1 MDIHGENPL
10 SESETNDLMNYL
22 GHVCELV
29 DKVWERSKDL
39 KPCCF
44 GMNING
50 ECYSIKVEKTKPF
63 DDVDEYIKV
72 TENK

>member
-1 MDIHGENPL
+1 MNIHGENPL

-44 GMNING
+44 GMNIDG

>member
-1 MDIHGENPL
+1 MEEDKNPL
-10 SESETNDLMNYL
+10 SESETDELMNLL
-22 GHVCELV
+22 GRVCEMV

-44 GMNING
+44 GMNIDG

-63 DDVDEYIKV
+63 DDVDEYIEV